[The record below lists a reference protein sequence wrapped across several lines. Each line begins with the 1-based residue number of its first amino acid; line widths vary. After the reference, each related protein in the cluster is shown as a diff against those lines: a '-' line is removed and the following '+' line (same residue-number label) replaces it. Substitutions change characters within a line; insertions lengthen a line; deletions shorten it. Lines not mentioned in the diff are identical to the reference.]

1 MEINF
6 YNKTNYVDRNIL
18 VKEIKAPTDESLK
31 SLKLLKDYQEKA
43 IESIVYSG
51 TLSNNLLNDVQFNLV
66 RMYETYGYRLYYSFK
81 INNKVVNNKIDL
93 DYRDEFKEDLIKMI
107 IEEISKDLIV
117 YMGDSL
123 VKEIINKI

>member
-6 YNKTNYVDRNIL
+6 YTKTTYVDRNISI
-18 VKEIKAPTDESLK
+18 KEIKAPTDESLK
-31 SLKLLKDYQEKA
+31 LLKEYQEKA

-107 IEEISKDLIV
+107 IEEISKDLIAQ
-117 YMGDSL
+117 MGDTL